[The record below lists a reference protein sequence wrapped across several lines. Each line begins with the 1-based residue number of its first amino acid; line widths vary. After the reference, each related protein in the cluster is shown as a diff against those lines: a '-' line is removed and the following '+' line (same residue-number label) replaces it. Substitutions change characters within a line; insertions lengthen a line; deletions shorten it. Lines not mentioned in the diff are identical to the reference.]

1 VEQSDGMRAANR
13 CLRLATY
20 NIHKCRGLDCR
31 VRPDRIV
38 EVLREIDA
46 DIIALQEVVSIRGGG
61 PEKDQAGY
69 IANTLGFEWS
79 MGKTR
84 THNGGVYGNMVLSR
98 YPLEAARNYN
108 ISAMGRERRGCLRV
122 DLVAGGTTL
131 LHVFNVHLG
140 TAYLER
146 RKQVRLLMTSN
157 ILNNRGL
164 RGVRIVLGDFNE
176 WTRGL
181 ATRLLRARFQTADLH
196 KWPRLAR
203 SYPGILPLL
212 HLDHIYFDPGLEMES
227 LSLHRSRSALI
238 ASDHLPLVA
247 DFRMLS

>member
-1 VEQSDGMRAANR
+1 MQFYGMKAGNGRI
-13 CLRLATY
+13 RLATY

-46 DIIALQEVVSIRGGG
+46 DIIALQEVVSIEGGG
-61 PEKDQAGY
+61 PEQDQAGY
-69 IANTLGFEWS
+69 IARALGLEWCL
-79 MGKTR
+79 GKTR
-84 THNGGVYGNMVLSR
+84 RYNGGAYGNLVLSR
-98 YPLEAARNYN
+98 YPLGAARNYN
-108 ISAMGRERRGCLRV
+108 ISARGRERRGCLRV
-122 DLVAGGTTL
+122 DLEVAGATL

-146 RKQVRLLMTSN
+146 RKQARILMTSDV
-157 ILNNRGL
+157 LNNRGL
-164 RGVRIVLGDFNE
+164 RGARIVLGDFNE

-181 ATRLLRARFQTADLH
+181 ATRLLRARFESVDLRE
-196 KWPRLAR
+196 WPRRAR

-212 HLDHIYFDPGLEMES
+212 HLDRIYFDPGLTMES
-227 LSLHRSRSALI
+227 FSLHRSRTALI

-247 DFRMLS
+247 DFRMLP